1 MPPEAA
7 ISPVQACL
15 NGARAPGA
23 HPRLPLT
30 PEELASQARAAVQ
43 AGARSLHVHPRDPAG
58 RESLEPAHCAAALQA
73 LRAACPGIPVGLS
86 TGLWM
91 VGDPRQRHRLVA
103 AWEVLPDFVSINFA
117 EPGWLELCRLA
128 GEMGFGVEAGLASAE
143 DARRLA
149 EADGLPLVRL
159 LLEPKE
165 QDLEAAHAAV
175 DAMLTVLEP
184 LHPTL
189 PRLLH
194 GLDHTTWPLL
204 ERSLALGYEVRIG
217 LEDTLTLPDGNPA
230 PDNAALVEYTVQR
243 AQEAGSRKP

>member
-1 MPPEAA
+1 MSEQSCRV
-7 ISPVQACL
+7 I
-15 NGARAPGA
+15 
-23 HPRLPLT
+23 
-30 PEELASQARAAVQ
+30 RAAEEYRGKQ
-43 AGARSLHVHPRDPAG
+43 
-58 RESLEPAHCAAALQA
+58 
-73 LRAACPGIPVGLS
+73 GLS
-86 TGLWM
+86 YG
-91 VGDPRQRHRLVA
+91 GA
-103 AWEVLPDFVSINFA
+103 VSA
-117 EPGWLELCRLA
+117 QS
-128 GEMGFGVEAGLASAE
+128 VEAGLASAE

-149 EADGLPLVRL
+149 KADGLPLVRL

-217 LEDTLTLPDGNPA
+217 LEDTLTLPDGNPT
-230 PDNAALVEYTVQR
+230 PDNVALVEYTVQR